1 MRIMLSGVAIEGG
14 GAEQVIQDLAR
25 GFATRGH
32 EVMVAFLEST
42 DAVVPELEALGIR
55 CERLLPR
62 RTLAASP
69 LADFTPSCVVTY
81 RRLIT
86 DFRPDVI
93 HSHVPRPTLWA
104 ALALRTMGRRPP
116 FIYTEHSIQEVYP
129 RWAAPL
135 YRIFLPVTRAVV
147 AVSNASAM
155 SFSRRWI
162 GYRGSVRRIW
172 NGVDPNR
179 LAPRCSRTETRREL
193 GATEDTQ
200 VVCNVA
206 NLTRPK
212 SHLTLIEALSRLE
225 PNAGQLQCWI
235 VGSFEHEPAMVE
247 AVRAA
252 IANQGLGETV
262 KLLGRRRDVPD
273 LLHAADIFV
282 LSSRQEGFPITILE
296 AMAAG
301 KPIVATDVG
310 GCAEAVVDGE
320 TGLIVPPED
329 PAALAEAIASLLAD
343 PERTR
348 AMGAAGRERVQREF
362 TVDRMVEQHLELY
375 AQALEA
381 GTS

>member
-62 RTLAASP
+62 RTLADSP
-69 LADFTPSCVVTY
+69 LADFTPSCIPGF
-81 RRLIT
+81 RRLIA
-86 DFRPDVI
+86 DFRPNII

-104 ALALRTMGRRPP
+104 ALALRTMRRRPP

-162 GYRGSVRRIW
+162 GYRGSVWRIW
-172 NGVDPNR
+172 NGIDPGR
-179 LAPRCSRTETRREL
+179 LAPRRSRDETRREL
-193 GATEDTQ
+193 GSTEDTQ

-212 SHLTLIEALSRLE
+212 SHLTLIEALARLA
-225 PNAGQLQCWI
+225 PSAGKLQCWL
-235 VGSFEHEPAMVE
+235 VGSFEHEPPMVE

-252 IANQGLGETV
+252 IAKGGLSETV

-329 PAALAEAIASLLAD
+329 PAALAEAIASLLGD
-343 PERTR
+343 PERAR

-362 TVDRMVEQHLELY
+362 TIDRMVEQHLELY
-375 AQALEA
+375 TQALEA
-381 GTS
+381 GRS